1 MTLNGETVT
10 LLGSPL
16 KNQRIRD
23 TPEKGFMIKDKTP
36 VDKKTHDHIL
46 QYLKNSRALG
56 QLPDDLLLKLIPLC
70 NQLDFSAGK
79 TILEEN
85 SENNQVFI
93 LINGIVSVYSSGEFI
108 VKLQRSGDIFGEMSV
123 ITGEVSSASV
133 IAETEVKLIGVRAR
147 DIGQY
152 SLADAETLE
161 NIFFRLFS
169 RVLAEKLALTT
180 KKARQFEIANR
191 QLLETQKELEKAN
204 REAVRAVQAKSAFLT
219 MMSHEIRTPLNSI
232 IGNTELL
239 FYTDLASDQ
248 EKYLNTVHKSG
259 ELLLSIINNILD
271 YSTLEAGELKID
283 QIRFDFKSLLEDLEE
298 MFANAAS
305 RKGISLEI
313 QVDGTAAAHYIGD
326 PIRIR
331 QVITN
336 LFDNAIKFTAAG
348 RVRLSLAKLG
358 ADEVGDQLQ
367 ITVEDTGIG
376 IPPDK
381 HVEIFDE
388 FSQVDL
394 STTRKFGGTG
404 LGLAICKSLVR
415 AMGGEIGVDSRQD
428 KGSTFWIRLR
438 LPPAEANMPV

>member
-1 MTLNGETVT
+1 M
-10 LLGSPL
+10 
-16 KNQRIRD
+16 
-23 TPEKGFMIKDKTP
+23 
-36 VDKKTHDHIL
+36 DKKTHDHIL

>member
-1 MTLNGETVT
+1 M
-10 LLGSPL
+10 
-16 KNQRIRD
+16 
-23 TPEKGFMIKDKTP
+23 
-36 VDKKTHDHIL
+36 DKKTHDHIL
-46 QYLKNSRALG
+46 QYLKKSRALG

-70 NQLDFSAGK
+70 SQLDFSAGK

-133 IAETEVKLIGVRAR
+133 IAETEVELIGVRAR

-152 SLADAETLE
+152 NLADAETLE

-204 REAVRAVQAKSAFLT
+204 REAIRAVQAKSAFLT

-283 QIRFDFKSLLEDLEE
+283 HIPFDFKSLLEDLGE

-305 RKGISLEI
+305 RKDISLEI
-313 QVDGTAAAHYIGD
+313 EVDGTTAARYIGD

-331 QVITN
+331 QVLTN

-358 ADEVGDQLQ
+358 ADEVGDHLQ

-376 IPPDK
+376 IPADK

-415 AMGGEIGVDSRQD
+415 AMGGEIGVDSGED

-438 LPPAEANMPV
+438 LPPAAENMPV